1 VIPGLYRDR
10 VILVFNLKL
19 RVPQGLAF
27 ETWET
32 TDPHGRGTGSSSRQ
46 PAGLNPEGMP
56 RGVKGMSESAV
67 IAEQRTHE
75 QKLDLLAAVAVH
87 VGLGLKAGQELVM
100 TASLDVLPLARRI
113 TEQAYRAGASLVTT
127 LYNDDEATLMRYH
140 FAPDES
146 FDHAAKWLYDG
157 MGAAFKSGAARLAI
171 AAGNPMLLANEDAGK
186 VGRANRAVSQA
197 YRPALELITR
207 HAINWTIVSGATA
220 AWAAAMF
227 PGDAP
232 DVALARLWDAIF
244 ETTRINCDDPVGAW
258 KTHDADLHRRAA
270 RLNEKRYAALQ
281 YRGPGTDF
289 RLGLA
294 DDHLWLGGGT
304 TAGNGL
310 YCIPNMPTEEVFT
323 TPHKDRA
330 DGTLTATK
338 PLSHQGTMI
347 EGIQVRF
354 EKGRIVEMHASK
366 GEEVLQKLID
376 TDDGARRLG
385 EVALVPHSSPI
396 AASGMLFLNTL
407 FDENAASHIALGQSY
422 SSCLRE
428 GDTLTKELLA
438 ARGANESL
446 IHVDWM
452 IGSGKLDID
461 GLTSTGAVEPLMRQ
475 GEWV

>member
-1 VIPGLYRDR
+1 MD
-10 VILVFNLKL
+10 
-19 RVPQGLAF
+19 
-27 ETWET
+27 
-32 TDPHGRGTGSSSRQ
+32 
-46 PAGLNPEGMP
+46 
-56 RGVKGMSESAV
+56 GVAARTE
-67 IAEQRTHE
+67 ERTHE
-75 QKLDLLAAVAVH
+75 QKLDRLAEVAIK
-87 VGLGLKAGQELVM
+87 VGLGLRAGQELVM
-100 TASLDVLPLARRI
+100 TASLDAVPLARRI

-127 LYNDDEATLMRYH
+127 FYSDDEAALMRYH
-140 FAPDES
+140 FAPDEC

-157 MGAAFKSGAARLAI
+157 MASAFKSGAARLAI
-171 AAGNPMLLANEDAGK
+171 TGGNPTLLSNEDADK
-186 VGRANRAVSQA
+186 VGRANRAVSRA

-207 HAINWTIVSGATA
+207 HEINWTIVASATP

-227 PGDAP
+227 PEDTP
-232 DVALARLWDAIF
+232 EVALAKLWEAIF
-244 ETTRINCDDPVGAW
+244 KTTRIDREDPVAAW
-258 KTHDADLHRRAA
+258 KTHDAELQKRAA
-270 RLNEKRYAALQ
+270 RLNEKRYAALL

-330 DGTLTATK
+330 DGTVTATK

-354 EKGRIVEMHASK
+354 EKGRIVEARASR
-366 GEEVLQKLID
+366 GQEVLQKLID
-376 TDDGARRLG
+376 TDEGARHLG

-396 AASGMLFLNTL
+396 AHSGMLFLNTL
-407 FDENAASHIALGQSY
+407 FDENAASHIALGQAY

-428 GDTLTKELLA
+428 GDKLTPEQLA
-438 ARGANESL
+438 AKGANDSL

-452 IGSGKLDID
+452 IGSDKLDID
-461 GLTSTGAVEPLMRQ
+461 GITAGNVAEPLMRQ

>member
-1 VIPGLYRDR
+1 MSV
-10 VILVFNLKL
+10 
-19 RVPQGLAF
+19 A
-27 ETWET
+27 ETM
-32 TDPHGRGTGSSSRQ
+32 
-46 PAGLNPEGMP
+46 AG
-56 RGVKGMSESAV
+56 
-67 IAEQRTHE
+67 QRTHE
-75 QKLDLLAAVAVH
+75 EKLEILAAVAVR
-87 VGLGLKAGQELVM
+87 VGLGLGEGQELVM
-100 TASLDVLPLARRI
+100 TASLDALPLARRI

-127 LYNDDEATLMRYH
+127 LYSDDEATLMRYH
-140 FAPDES
+140 FAPDQS
-146 FDHAAKWLYDG
+146 FDQAAKWLYDG

-171 AAGNPMLLANEDAGK
+171 AGGNPALLSDEDAAK

-207 HAINWTIVSGATA
+207 HAINWTIVASATP
-220 AWAAAMF
+220 AWAAVIF
-227 PGDAP
+227 PKDAP
-232 DVALARLWDAIF
+232 DVALAKLWDAIF
-244 ETTRINCDDPVGAW
+244 ETTRINRDDPVAAW
-258 KTHDADLHRRAA
+258 KAHDAGLQKRAA

-330 DGTLTATK
+330 DGIVTATK

-354 EKGRIVEMHASK
+354 EKGRIVEVRASR
-366 GEEVLQKLID
+366 GQEVLQRLID

-407 FDENAASHIALGQSY
+407 FDENAASHIALGQAY
-422 SSCLRE
+422 SSCLRDGE
-428 GDTLTKELLA
+428 KLTAEQLA
-438 ARGANESL
+438 AKGANDSL

-452 IGSGKLDID
+452 IGSDKLDID
-461 GLTSTGAVEPLMRQ
+461 GINAADVAEPLMRQ

>member
-1 VIPGLYRDR
+1 
-10 VILVFNLKL
+10 
-19 RVPQGLAF
+19 
-27 ETWET
+27 
-32 TDPHGRGTGSSSRQ
+32 
-46 PAGLNPEGMP
+46 
-56 RGVKGMSESAV
+56 MSATAV
-67 IAEQRTHE
+67 MAEQRTHE
-75 QKLDLLAAVAVH
+75 QKLDLLAEVAVR

-100 TASLDVLPLARRI
+100 TASLDAVPLARRI

-127 LYNDDEATLMRYH
+127 LYSDDEAALMRYH
-140 FAPDES
+140 FAADAS

-171 AAGNPMLLANEDAGK
+171 TGGNPALLSNEDGEK
-186 VGRANRAVSQA
+186 VGRANRAVSQT

-207 HAINWTIVSGATA
+207 HAINWTIVASATP
-220 AWAAAMF
+220 AWAASMF
-227 PGDAP
+227 PEDAP
-232 DVALARLWDAIF
+232 AAAIEKLWDAIF
-244 ETTRINCDDPVGAW
+244 QTTRINLDDPIAAW
-258 KTHDADLHRRAA
+258 KTHDAGLHKRAA
-270 RLNEKRYAALQ
+270 HLNEKRYAALK

-289 RLGLA
+289 TLGLA

-330 DGTLTATK
+330 EGRITATK

-347 EGIQVRF
+347 EGIHVRF
-354 EKGRIVEMHASK
+354 EKGRIVEARATR
-366 GEEVLQKLID
+366 GQDVLQRLID

-407 FDENAASHIALGQSY
+407 FDENAASHIALGQAY
-422 SSCLRE
+422 SSCLRD
-428 GDTLTKELLA
+428 GDKLTPEELA
-438 ARGANESL
+438 AKGANDSL

-452 IGSGKLDID
+452 IGSDKLDID
-461 GLTSTGAVEPLMRQ
+461 GITAADVAEPLMRQ

>member
-1 VIPGLYRDR
+1 MTEPTADR
-10 VILVFNLKL
+10 TF
-19 RVPQGLAF
+19 
-27 ETWET
+27 
-32 TDPHGRGTGSSSRQ
+32 
-46 PAGLNPEGMP
+46 
-56 RGVKGMSESAV
+56 
-67 IAEQRTHE
+67 E
-75 QKLDLLAAVAVH
+75 QKLDLLAEVAVK
-87 VGLGLKAGQELVM
+87 VGLGLAVGQELVM
-100 TASLDVLPLARRI
+100 TASLDALPLARRI

-127 LYNDDEATLMRYH
+127 LYIDDEATLLRYRH
-140 FAPDES
+140 APDSS

-171 AAGNPMLLANEDAGK
+171 AGGNPALLSNEDPAK
-186 VGRANRAVSQA
+186 VGRANSAVSKA

-207 HAINWTIVSGATA
+207 HAINWTILAAATP

-227 PGDAP
+227 PEDAP
-232 DVALARLWDAIF
+232 DAALAKVWDAIF
-244 ETTRINCDDPVGAW
+244 QTTRINTPDPVAAW
-258 KTHDADLHRRAA
+258 KTHDAGLHHRAA
-270 RLNEKRYAALQ
+270 YMNEKRFSYLQ

-289 RLGLA
+289 KLGLA

-310 YCIPNMPTEEVFT
+310 YCIPNMPTEEVFS

-330 DGTLTATK
+330 DGTVTATK

-354 EKGRIVEMHASK
+354 EKGRIVEAHATR
-366 GEEVLQKLID
+366 GQEVLQRLID

-396 AASGMLFLNTL
+396 AASGMLFFNTL

-422 SSCLRE
+422 SSCLRD
-428 GDTLTKELLA
+428 GDTLTPEELA
-438 ARGANESL
+438 AKGANDSL

-452 IGSGKLDID
+452 IGSGELDID
-461 GLTSTGAVEPLMRQ
+461 GITSTGAVEPLMRQ

>member
-1 VIPGLYRDR
+1 MSV
-10 VILVFNLKL
+10 
-19 RVPQGLAF
+19 A
-27 ETWET
+27 ETA
-32 TDPHGRGTGSSSRQ
+32 
-46 PAGLNPEGMP
+46 AG
-56 RGVKGMSESAV
+56 
-67 IAEQRTHE
+67 QRTHE
-75 QKLDLLAAVAVH
+75 EKLEMLAAVAVR
-87 VGLGLKAGQELVM
+87 VGLGLREGQELVM
-100 TASLDVLPLARRI
+100 TASLDALPLARRI

-127 LYNDDEATLMRYH
+127 LYSDDEATLMRYH
-140 FAPDES
+140 FAPDQS
-146 FDHAAKWLYDG
+146 FDQAAKWLYDG

-171 AAGNPMLLANEDAGK
+171 AGGNPALLSNEDAAK

-207 HAINWTIVSGATA
+207 HAINWTIVASATP
-220 AWAAAMF
+220 AWAAVMF
-227 PGDAP
+227 PKDAP
-232 DVALARLWDAIF
+232 DVALAKLWDAIF
-244 ETTRINCDDPVGAW
+244 ETTRINADDPVAAW
-258 KTHDADLHRRAA
+258 KAHDAGLQKRAA

-330 DGTLTATK
+330 DGIVTAAK

-354 EKGRIVEMHASK
+354 EKGRIVELRASR
-366 GEEVLQKLID
+366 GQEVLQRLVD

-407 FDENAASHIALGQSY
+407 FDENAASHIALGQAY
-422 SSCLRE
+422 SSCLRDGE
-428 GDTLTKELLA
+428 KLTAEQLA
-438 ARGANESL
+438 AKGANDSL

-452 IGSGKLDID
+452 IGSDKLDID
-461 GLTSTGAVEPLMRQ
+461 GISAADVAEPLMRQ